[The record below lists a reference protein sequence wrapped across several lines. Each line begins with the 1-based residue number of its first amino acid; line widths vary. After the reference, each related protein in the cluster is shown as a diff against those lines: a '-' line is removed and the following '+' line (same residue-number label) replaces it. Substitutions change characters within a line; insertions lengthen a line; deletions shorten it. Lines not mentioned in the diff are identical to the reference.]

1 MAIALKRRIDMS
13 AKGWFNGSTHVHMNY
28 GGATRNT
35 PENLL
40 LTARCEGMHIVSS
53 LVANKD
59 NRILDWQYFRK
70 GGGEH
75 PASDLAARSMLIFGE
90 ENRPPFWG
98 HTSYIGLKDHLISP
112 FLTGYEGTALDSLYP
127 SNSDLFEKA
136 RAEGAATG
144 YVHAFGG
151 EGDPLKGNLGG
162 AKGFPVDLALGLVDS
177 LEWSS
182 ASRGTLIPLFHAWN
196 NDFRVTPVGG
206 EDSLANMQDNR
217 PVGIIRTY
225 AHLGSD
231 FTARA
236 WVAAIKEGRTIMS
249 SGPLVEFKVNGKLP
263 GEAISFSGE
272 GPHEVRLE
280 GTVWSVTPLRKVVIY
295 HNGSVRKEL
304 HPGGDRFSIPF
315 SERAGVSASGWFSLV
330 AEADDFPPAAPEV
343 YSQAVTNCVRVYV
356 GNGKIRNAESAA
368 YFLKWIEKLRAMT
381 SKPDL
386 WRSPAEQQHVFAQFQ
401 RASAIYEERRREAK
415 P

>member
-1 MAIALKRRIDMS
+1 M
-13 AKGWFNGSTHVHMNY
+13 
-28 GGATRNT
+28 
-35 PENLL
+35 
-40 LTARCEGMHIVSS
+40 C
-53 LVANKD
+53 
-59 NRILDWQYFRK
+59 
-70 GGGEH
+70 
-75 PASDLAARSMLIFGE
+75 IF
-90 ENRPPFWG
+90 
-98 HTSYIGLKDHLISP
+98 
-112 FLTGYEGTALDSLYP
+112 
-127 SNSDLFEKA
+127 
-136 RAEGAATG
+136 
-144 YVHAFGG
+144 
-151 EGDPLKGNLGG
+151 
-162 AKGFPVDLALGLVDS
+162 
-177 LEWSS
+177 
-182 ASRGTLIPLFHAWN
+182 
-196 NDFRVTPVGG
+196 
-206 EDSLANMQDNR
+206 
-217 PVGIIRTY
+217 
-225 AHLGSD
+225 GSD

-236 WVAAIKEGRTIMS
+236 WVAAIQEGWTVMS

-280 GTVWSVTPLRKVVIY
+280 GTVWSVTPLRKIVIY
-295 HNGSVRKEL
+295 HNGSVWKEL

-381 SKPDL
+381 RKPDL